1 MTNLGGHGL
10 FVTMIVSI
18 LSVEILRF
26 CKKKNVMI
34 KMPEQVPPSV
44 SRSFEALIPAAFVII
59 IMSLVT
65 VVFSIDLHHVVDK
78 LAAPLVKAGDSYF
91 GVMIPVF
98 LITFLVIRNPWCVGC
113 WNCCSAIM
121 GSIPRE
127 NGEAVAS
134 GADQLPFISPE
145 PLYQWF
151 IWIGGSGATLGL
163 VLAMIVFGRSKYSKA
178 LSRTCIV
185 PGFLI

>member
-98 LITFLVIRNPWCVGC
+98 LITFLVIRNPWCIGC

-127 NGEAVAS
+127 K
-134 GADQLPFISPE
+134 
-145 PLYQWF
+145 W
-151 IWIGGSGATLGL
+151 
-163 VLAMIVFGRSKYSKA
+163 
-178 LSRTCIV
+178 
-185 PGFLI
+185 

>member
-26 CKKKNVMI
+26 CKTKNVMI

-44 SRSFEALIPAAFVII
+44 SRSFEALIPVAFVII

-78 LAAPLVKAGDSYF
+78 LA
-91 GVMIPVF
+91 
-98 LITFLVIRNPWCVGC
+98 TT
-113 WNCCSAIM
+113 
-121 GSIPRE
+121 
-127 NGEAVAS
+127 
-134 GADQLPFISPE
+134 ISKS
-145 PLYQWF
+145 W
-151 IWIGGSGATLGL
+151 
-163 VLAMIVFGRSKYSKA
+163 
-178 LSRTCIV
+178 
-185 PGFLI
+185 